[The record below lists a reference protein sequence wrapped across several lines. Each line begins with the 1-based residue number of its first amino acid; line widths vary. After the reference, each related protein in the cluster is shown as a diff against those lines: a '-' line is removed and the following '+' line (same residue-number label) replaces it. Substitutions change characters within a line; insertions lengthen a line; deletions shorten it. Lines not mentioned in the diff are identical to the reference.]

1 MMVRDNLLYLGG
13 IEAQKLVKEFSSPLY
28 VYEEATIRERAREIQ
43 NAMVYEPKQVKYS
56 CKANTNIEIMK
67 IFKEEGLGI
76 DAVSRGEVF
85 AALEAGFDPSQILF
99 TANNVSWDEV
109 EYAISKGILINI
121 DSLSQMEQ
129 FGKRYP
135 DGGISIRINP
145 NIGAGHHNHVITGG
159 PESKFGVNYNR
170 VADIKRIAKEHGL
183 VIRGVHQH
191 IGSGILDPE
200 KFIMAMRVLFDVAR
214 MFDGLD
220 FIDFGG
226 GIGVPYR
233 DNEKRIDIEL
243 LGSKITEEFERFCK
257 EYGKAVTLV
266 VEPGRYLVA
275 ESGFLLATVIA
286 VKNESNH
293 RFVGINTG
301 FNHLVRPAMYG
312 SYHEIVHTG
321 NAQGE
326 RALQVIA
333 GNLCESG
340 DTFTRNEEGIVD
352 RDLPIFNEGDVV
364 CICTA
369 GAYGYSMA
377 SHYNSRPRP
386 AEVLVEGG
394 RARLIRRKE
403 TLEDIFRSSLEI
415 SSLDI

>member
-1 MMVRDNLLYLGG
+1 MVVRDNLLYLGG

-28 VYEEATIRERAREIQ
+28 VYEEATLRQRASELQ
-43 NAMVYEPKQVKYS
+43 NAISYEPNQVKYS

-85 AALEAGFDPSQILF
+85 ASLKAGFDPSKVLF

-109 EYAISKGILINI
+109 EYAISNGIMINI
-121 DSLSQMEQ
+121 DSLSQMKQ
-129 FGKRYP
+129 FGERYP
-135 DGGISIRINP
+135 GGEISVRINP

-159 PESKFGVNYNR
+159 PESKFGMNFDR
-170 VADIKRIAKEHGL
+170 VADIKRIEKEHGL

-200 KFIMAMRVLFDVAR
+200 KFVMAMRVLLDVAR
-214 MFDGLD
+214 KFDRLD

-233 DNEKRIDIEL
+233 DSEERINIEL
-243 LGSKITEEFERFCK
+243 LGGKITDEFERFCK
-257 EYGKAVTLV
+257 EYGKRVVLV
-266 VEPGRYLVA
+266 IEPGRYLVA

-286 VKNESNH
+286 VKDESNH
-293 RFVGINTG
+293 RFVGIDTG

-312 SYHEIVHTG
+312 SYHEIVHAG
-321 NAQGE
+321 NVHGE
-326 RALQVIA
+326 GILQAVC

-340 DTFTRNEEGIVD
+340 DTFTRDEEGIVD
-352 RDLPIFNEGDVV
+352 RVLPVFNEGDIV
-364 CICTA
+364 CICNA

-386 AEVLVEGG
+386 AEVLVDEGQ
-394 RARLIRRKE
+394 ARLIRRRE
-403 TLEDIFRSSLEI
+403 TLEDIFRSALEI
-415 SSLDI
+415 RSL